1 MSDSEPN
8 VWCLLGR
15 KAGDNTQVLAL
26 AEALNVGFTEK
37 HIAARHWE
45 LIPHLLFR
53 VTLAGIDRAVSSEL
67 APPWPDLVITAG
79 RRNEPVARWIRR
91 QSGGLTRLVHI
102 GRPWAPL
109 DTWDLI
115 VTTPQYFLPE
125 RANICHNRL
134 PLFRLPEQV
143 LNAAGEALR
152 PRLAQLPRPWVAVL
166 VGGDSGK
173 YVFTADKGARL
184 GQWADR
190 LAASARGSLLVC
202 GSPRTPAPAMR
213 ALETVLEAPHF
224 LYRWGSADENPYRGV
239 LALAD
244 AFIVTGES
252 MSMLAEASGTG
263 KPLYIFD
270 PGDGEVSWWRV
281 PHSYRY
287 KPLSHYLAMRLGPVR
302 MRRDV
307 GRIQAALVGGG
318 QAEWLG
324 PASRYRQGGSPVAP
338 QRKEDEL
345 DRTAARVRRLLE
357 SR

>member
-1 MSDSEPN
+1 
-8 VWCLLGR
+8 LLR
-15 KAGDNTQVLAL
+15 
-26 AEALNVGFTEK
+26 
-37 HIAARHWE
+37 I
-45 LIPHLLFR
+45 
-53 VTLAGIDRAVSSEL
+53 TLAGIDRAASSEL

-91 QSGGLTRLVHI
+91 QSGGRTRLVHV

-109 DTWDLI
+109 DSWDLI

-134 PLFRLPEQV
+134 PLFRLPEQ
-143 LNAAGEALR
+143 LLAAAGAALR
-152 PRLAQLPRPWVAVL
+152 PRLAHLPRPWIAVM

-173 YVFTADKGARL
+173 FVFTADKGARL
-184 GQWADR
+184 GRWADR
-190 LAASARGSLLVC
+190 LAATTRGSLLVC
-202 GSPRTPAPAMR
+202 GSPRTPSRAMDGL
-213 ALETVLEAPHF
+213 ATVLEVPHY
-224 LYRWGSADENPYRGV
+224 LYRWGSAEENPYRGL
-239 LALAD
+239 LAVAD

-252 MSMLAEASGTG
+252 MSMLAEASATAR
-263 KPLYIFD
+263 PLYIFD
-270 PGDGEVSWWRV
+270 PGDGDVDWWRL

-287 KPLSHYLAMRLGPVR
+287 KPLSHHLAMRLGPVR

-307 GRIQAALVGGG
+307 GRIQAALVDSG

-324 PASRYRQGGSPVAP
+324 ADSRYRQRSATPA
-338 QRKEDEL
+338 QEQEDEL